1 MFMPTLIALRWP
13 IQAGRSPVINRCGRR
28 AFVTNGSRALIF
40 VCIAGSIL
48 AGLNIGASAAE
59 VKTVQVVRPAGPGIL
74 TKHLDWL
81 IITSRRIYHHIML
94 PTRVAVGDKLNLSFG
109 SNQKTYTFSVAQI
122 ILKGNHCEIYSQSEV
137 DHQPDKID
145 VVPCYAADQ
154 GRAPP
159 GG

>member
-1 MFMPTLIALRWP
+1 MNRPGRQACIAG
-13 IQAGRSPVINRCGRR
+13 QSC
-28 AFVTNGSRALIF
+28 ALIF
-40 VCIAGSIL
+40 MCIAGPIL
-48 AGLNIGASAAE
+48 AASNIGASVTQA
-59 VKTVQVVRPAGPGIL
+59 KTVEAVRPAGPGIL
-74 TKHLDWL
+74 TKHFDWL
-81 IITSRRIYHHIML
+81 ITTSRRIYHHIML
-94 PTRVAVGDKLNLSFG
+94 PPRVAVGDKLSLSFG

-137 DHQPDKID
+137 DHQPDQID